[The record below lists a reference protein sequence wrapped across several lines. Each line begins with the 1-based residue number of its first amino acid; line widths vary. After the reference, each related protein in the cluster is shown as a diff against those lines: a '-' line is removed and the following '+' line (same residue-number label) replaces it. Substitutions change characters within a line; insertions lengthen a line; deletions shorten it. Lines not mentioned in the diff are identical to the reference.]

1 VLQDR
6 LLRPQLLLH
15 RDRSQRIVAQGIAH
29 DIEILL
35 VAGSKEATLRDR
47 GRVLLITQV

>member
-15 RDRSQRIVAQGIAH
+15 RGRSQRIVAQGIA
-29 DIEILL
+29 DFDILL